1 MNKTLRS
8 LLSIGIAL
16 LAALAAVLLA
26 ARWSA
31 RSAIDMRHIAV
42 AAAEIQPGTRLRPD
56 MLQLL
61 PWPASSLP
69 PGTYTE
75 LSVLDG
81 RVTRVALAR
90 GEPVQDARLAQPGAT
105 GGLSAL
111 VAHGKRAM
119 TVRVNDVVGVAGFA
133 LPGNFVDILVSTQ
146 DERRAPGE
154 RELAISKLVLER
166 ILVLAVAQEAGQGD
180 TRPKVVNAVT
190 LEVTPA
196 EAEQLDLARSVGQL
210 SLVLRN
216 QVDMGPARTVG
227 ATKQTLLK
235 TAAQAPV
242 VRSVP
247 SVPRPERPV
256 PVQQCQQ
263 VFTGAG
269 PLVQCF

>member
-8 LLSIGIAL
+8 LLSIIIAL

-31 RSAIDMRHIAV
+31 RSVIETGSVVV
-42 AAAEIQPGTRLRPD
+42 AAADIQPGTRLRPD
-56 MLQLL
+56 MLQLVQ
-61 PWPASSLP
+61 WPASSRP
-69 PGTYTE
+69 PGTYSE
-75 LSVLDG
+75 LSMLDG

-90 GEPVQDARLAQPGAT
+90 GEPVQEARLAQPGAT

-133 LPGNFVDILVSTQ
+133 LPGNFVDVLVSTQ
-146 DERRAPGE
+146 DERRVPEA
-154 RELAISKLVLER
+154 RELMISKLVLER

-216 QVDMGPARTVG
+216 QVDLAPAHTVG

-235 TAAQAPV
+235 TAAAAPALKAEATA
-242 VRSVP
+242 VRP
-247 SVPRPERPV
+247 LRPV
-256 PVQQCQQ
+256 PAPHCQQ
-263 VFTGAG
+263 VLTGSG